1 MECFTYN
8 EIVLIFFFQNQFLRG
23 KNHLSTIEA
32 LLVCFLLQVC
42 VADTTRLCY
51 DQIQK
56 ILQTSQKIPNNKKKS
71 KITKS
76 YGLGQQLIYPNFK

>member
-8 EIVLIFFFQNQFLRG
+8 EIVLIFFQNQFLRG

-56 ILQTSQKIPNNKKKS
+56 ILQTSQKIPNNKKNQKLP
-71 KITKS
+71 KAMD
-76 YGLGQQLIYPNFK
+76 LGSN